1 MSDSLETPTHTDQV
15 PDSELVHEV
24 LGGNDL
30 ALQTLV
36 ERHLPAVYTFCLRYT
51 GNAED
56 AEDASQEAF
65 LKAWKKLKHF
75 NTKKSF
81 RTWLFTIAKNSAT
94 DLMRKRKSVAFSKF
108 DTEDSNVLTDT
119 LADPE
124 PLPDEL
130 FERASLASDAR
141 SALATRPSR
150 DRAILTLRY
159 NDEESFENI
168 ARIMKIPANTVRSLH
183 HRALAVL
190 RKLLEARR

>member
-24 LGGNDL
+24 LRGNDL

-36 ERHLPAVYTFCLRYT
+36 ERHLTAVYTFCLRYT
-51 GNAED
+51 GNVED

-119 LADPE
+119 LADLE

-141 SALATRPSR
+141 SALATLPSR

-159 NDEESFENI
+159 DDEESFENI

-190 RKLLEARR
+190 RKVLEARQ